1 VAPAKDG
8 AYITGLFIE
17 GARWDDKAGQVLPPA
32 VFPKPKSLFPEL
44 PSPPALARSW
54 CVMSARKGGPFAA
67 HHLSASAP
75 ALSARARTQ
84 RCAPAELSFLRWQLE
99 DSRHKELFAKMPI
112 VTVRAV
118 PVEKADARDTY
129 TCPVYQTKDRG
140 PTFVFNAVL
149 RTREPPA
156 KWVMAGVAMLM
167 DIL

>member
-32 VFPKPKSLFPEL
+32 VFPKRKSPFPEL

-54 CVMSARKGGPFAA
+54 CVIP
-67 HHLSASAP
+67 LECE
-75 ALSARARTQ
+75 RARTQ